1 VLVYPNEFDVIVVG
15 AGHAGIEAATAAAR
29 MGCRA
34 LLLTMNL
41 DTIGQMSCNP
51 AIGGLAKGHLV
62 REIDALGG
70 LMGENSD
77 MTAIQCRMLN
87 SGKGPAVQ
95 APRHQCDKKAYQFR
109 IKWRLEGM
117 ENLTLQQGSLQ
128 EITLRQGSVTGIV
141 TEHGVSYSSRT
152 VVLTTGTFLGGKL
165 HIGDAKSTGG
175 RLGDSVSFFTNWLN
189 ANGVITKRFKTGTPP
204 RLNGRTID
212 FSKMETQPG
221 DIPAPLFSFHPEL
234 NHKKENEVFSLN
246 AFKNGVFHV
255 EQLPCWLT
263 RTTEKTAAIIRDYIH
278 LSPLFRG
285 DIVGV
290 GPRYCPSIED
300 KIVKFPDKKHHHV
313 FLEPEGLHTQEYYL
327 NGCSTSLPIEAQW
340 KFVRSI
346 PGLENA
352 VIIRPGYAVEYD
364 YCPTHQLNPTL
375 ESKNIQGLFF
385 AGQIN
390 GTSGYEE
397 AAGQGLVA
405 GINAAAKVLGL
416 QPFIPERSNSYLG
429 VMINDLI
436 TRDFS
441 EPYRLFTSRAEYRLI
456 LRHDTADLRL
466 SPTAIKYGLLTKER
480 ASLFKRKKFDFE
492 CLINEL
498 KVLRHNGKTLFDCL
512 KTDGVTLS
520 ILPGDL
526 DKKYSQEICA
536 LAISLAKYDG
546 YIQRHM
552 KEIDRIKS
560 HLSKPIP
567 SGIDYFSIPALKTE
581 ARLALHKI
589 RPTTLDEASRIPAVT
604 SSDLSILYLYV

>member
-128 EITLRQGSVTGIV
+128 EITFRQGSVTGIV

-175 RLGDSVSFFTNWLN
+175 RLGDSVSFFTKWLN

-285 DIVGV
+285 DIAGV

-416 QPFIPERSNSYLG
+416 QPFIPERSSSYLG